1 MPPISTKQE
10 LFAAAREKGFA
21 AMPKVL
27 FAASEY
33 APLIKTGEMAA
44 VVAAL
49 PKYLRRL
56 GFDARV
62 MIPFYPGIR
71 AAWSEQIEFL
81 FTFSIFPGG
90 RKKPVGVYRLELD
103 KICVWLIENEEYFGQ
118 SLTFPQMDT
127 EPYAF
132 FTRAVLETLPR
143 LDFIPDIIHCNDWYA
158 GLLPLLLKTQ
168 YIDSPL
174 SRTKSFLTIHN
185 LARQGLC
192 PFAFVQDYLSVPD
205 GCFGFMDRFGQA
217 SFLKAGCVMADKVC
231 TVSPS
236 YAREICTPEYG
247 EGLHG
252 ELALRGDVCGIVN
265 GVDHSVWDCAR
276 DPHLPVRFSRGRLL
290 GKLQCKT
297 ALLEELG
304 LEIVPHRPLVTMVTR
319 LTEQK
324 GLELVVEALDAL
336 LDRTDFA
343 FAIMGVGDE
352 SYAHWF
358 RALESRRPRRV
369 YTKIGFDEALS
380 HRLYAGSDFLLMP
393 SRFEP
398 CGMSQLIAMTYGTI
412 PIVRETGGLRDTVQ
426 PWDGECGTG
435 FTFIDFTP
443 AAMGD
448 AIHRA
453 LAVYRDKGA
462 MEVLIKNAMAVDT
475 GCEQWAAVYGRLYLD
490 IL

>member
-1 MPPISTKQE
+1 MPPISMKQE
-10 LFAAAREKGFA
+10 LFAAAREKGFET
-21 AMPKVL
+21 MPKVL

-62 MIPFYPGIR
+62 MIPFFPAIR
-71 AAWSEQIEFL
+71 DAWAEKAEFL
-81 FTFSIFPGG
+81 FSFSIYPGG
-90 RKKPVGVYRLELD
+90 REKPARVYRLELE

-118 SLTFPQMDT
+118 SLSQPDT
-127 EPYAF
+127 EAYAF
-132 FTRAVLETLPR
+132 FTRAVLEALPR

-158 GLLPLLLKTQ
+158 GMLPLLLKTQ
-168 YIDSPL
+168 YIDSSL
-174 SRTKSFLTIHN
+174 SRTKSLLTIHN
-185 LARQGLC
+185 LSRQGLC

-205 GCFGFMDRFGQA
+205 SCIGFMNRFGQA

-236 YAREICTPEYG
+236 YAEEICTPEYG
-247 EGLHG
+247 EGLER
-252 ELALRGDVCGIVN
+252 ELALRGVCGIVN
-265 GVDHSVWDCAR
+265 GIDHAVWDCAR

-304 LEIVPHRPLVTMVTR
+304 LEIVPNRPLVTMVTR

-324 GLELVVEALDAL
+324 GLELVTAALDEL
-336 LDRTDFA
+336 LDNSDFA

-352 SYAHWF
+352 TYARWF
-358 RALESRRPRRV
+358 RALQSRRPGRV
-369 YTKIGFDEALS
+369 CAKIGFDEALS

-398 CGMSQLIAMTYGTI
+398 CGMSQLVAMTYGTV
-412 PIVRETGGLRDTVQ
+412 PIVRETGGLRDTVE
-426 PWDGECGTG
+426 PWNGENGTG
-435 FTFIDFTP
+435 FTFSDFTP
-443 AAMGD
+443 EAMGD
-448 AIHRA
+448 AIRRA
-453 LAVYRDKGA
+453 LAVYHDKSA
-462 MEVLIKNAMAVDT
+462 METLIKNAMAVDA
-475 GCEQWAAVYGRLYLD
+475 GCQHWAAVYGKLYLD
-490 IL
+490 ML